1 MDKKTPDF
9 LKIQSLID
17 LFSILDTEECSMLRI
32 VGGAVRNCLMGLPIT
47 DIDLATVWTPE
58 DVTQK
63 CRQAGLKVIPT
74 GVDHGTVTVISGGD
88 SYEITTL
95 RKDVETDGRR
105 AVVTFT
111 HLWEEDAVRRDFTV
125 NALYMGLDGEVFD
138 PLETGVNDIMV
149 RAIRFIGDGST
160 RIKEDALRILRFY
173 RFYAQYGVGDLNA
186 RSVQAC
192 REHVELLQ
200 TLSKERV
207 TEELLK
213 ICSVDNPVDIFEIM
227 RDNNVFSTLNNFI
240 PNLNLL
246 IHIVPLQKQYDIRN
260 VLSILFCV
268 LGCAAQDMASFLA
281 LSKKQK
287 SFLIGLEKGCA
298 DKTLPLKQVLYK
310 YGYDLGLQILLLKH
324 ESEEDISFAKT
335 WDIPLFPIKGQDLLD
350 CGVKVGPEVGVRLME
365 VEQWWVDL
373 DFQPNRETCLAQVKV
388 KSI

>member
-1 MDKKTPDF
+1 
-9 LKIQSLID
+9 
-17 LFSILDTEECSMLRI
+17 
-32 VGGAVRNCLMGLPIT
+32 
-47 DIDLATVWTPE
+47 
-58 DVTQK
+58 
-63 CRQAGLKVIPT
+63 
-74 GVDHGTVTVISGGD
+74 
-88 SYEITTL
+88 
-95 RKDVETDGRR
+95 
-105 AVVTFT
+105 
-111 HLWEEDAVRRDFTV
+111 
-125 NALYMGLDGEVFD
+125 
-138 PLETGVNDIMV
+138 
-149 RAIRFIGDGST
+149 
-160 RIKEDALRILRFY
+160 
-173 RFYAQYGVGDLNA
+173 
-186 RSVQAC
+186 
-192 REHVELLQ
+192 
-200 TLSKERV
+200 
-207 TEELLK
+207 
-213 ICSVDNPVDIFEIM
+213 VDIFEIM

-287 SFLIGLEKGCA
+287 SFLIGLEKGCT

-350 CGVKVGPEVGVRLME
+350 CGVKVGPEVGVRLRE